1 MLCGELGEFCVWP
14 WDPEE
19 GTDGCPLGERPR
31 KEERLVPFEAG
42 HMTVI
47 GWKSGLD
54 NGRLNNGVPLPIPA

>member
-1 MLCGELGEFCVWP
+1 MLYGELGEFCVWP

-31 KEERLVPFEAG
+31 KEELLVPFEAG

-47 GWKSGLD
+47 GWKSGL
-54 NGRLNNGVPLPIPA
+54 GTSVG